1 MGNLERRIFTK
12 HWVFNTLTIFSIFVY
27 MGLHTWIHLE
37 IIYLF
42 DAVLEGNYSQFMK
55 KVLIFLGLIILFC
68 LIQFISQTMRAKAVE
83 KMNRVL
89 RFHIHKNLSCL
100 SSQRFYKEEVGTYIS
115 WLTNDIKQIEE
126 SSFKKIFEL
135 FSYMATAIFNCIALY
150 SIHYGLLLT
159 AIISAL
165 ILCVSHRCY

>member
-68 LIQFISQTMRAKAVE
+68 LIQFISQTKIGRASCRE
-83 KMNRVL
+83 RVL
-89 RFHIHKNLSCL
+89 RK
-100 SSQRFYKEEVGTYIS
+100 
-115 WLTNDIKQIEE
+115 
-126 SSFKKIFEL
+126 
-135 FSYMATAIFNCIALY
+135 
-150 SIHYGLLLT
+150 
-159 AIISAL
+159 
-165 ILCVSHRCY
+165 